1 MLRFAIGETSVS
13 KLGEVSRQLLDV
25 RKASRETVSKLVP
38 MVYLELRRLASR
50 FMKRERSDHTLQTT
64 ALVHEAYLKLVG
76 KGKLEWID
84 RTHFIG
90 IAAHAMR
97 EILVEHARAYNA
109 SKRGGEEQK
118 VQLTIE
124 VPAGS
129 EERSVDLLA
138 LDVAL
143 NKLAAL
149 SPRQC
154 QVIEMR
160 FFGGLSVE
168 ETAEAL
174 SISPKTVKRDWSA
187 ARAWLHR
194 EMRRDAKPDCG
205 PKK

>member
-1 MLRFAIGETSVS
+1 MPTPKDNPAV
-13 KLGEVSRQLLDV
+13 V
-25 RKASRETVSKLVP
+25 ANLVP
-38 MVYLELRRLASR
+38 LVYQELRRLAR
-50 FMKRERSDHTLQTT
+50 RLMRRERSDHTLQTT

-76 KGKLEWID
+76 KGKLEWND

-97 EILVEHARAYNA
+97 EILVEHARAYHA

-129 EERSVDLLA
+129 EDRSVDLLA

-143 NKLAAL
+143 NKLAEL

-174 SISPKTVKRDWSA
+174 GISPKTVKRDWSA

-194 EMRRDAKPDCG
+194 EMRRDAKQDGG
-205 PKK
+205 PKR